1 MRLTTGIRN
10 ALIVLVLATMLIVPA
25 LAMSAEAQPY
35 SSQYSQIGTGIGT
48 GIHSS
53 TQYPYTGN
61 TYAGN
66 IYGQQCPLD
75 YYWDSRYQQCLP
87 LQQQYAYGG
96 YGGSSA
102 ASSASASAGGVR
114 YY

>member
-1 MRLTTGIRN
+1 MRHIIRIRN
-10 ALIVLVLATMLIVPA
+10 TLIALVLATMILVPA

-48 GIHSS
+48 GTYSS
-53 TQYPYTGN
+53 TQYPYG
-61 TYAGN
+61 GDLLR
-66 IYGQQCPLD
+66 QQCPAG
-75 YYWDSRYQQCLP
+75 YYFESYSGQCVPAQQPYQ
-87 LQQQYAYGG
+87 YGG
-96 YGGSSA
+96 YGGPSA